1 METARKRPTH
11 SLEEAKRLAR
21 EGRMTINSRAQ
32 RFIANHMDVRNPF
45 DEVASLICSIRQSDA
60 CESQP
65 LRVMPG
71 SVGGRVSFHPIRRG
85 GVRYVKFFISPDG
98 GLMLNVMS
106 ANWEGYIH

>member
-45 DEVASLICSIRQSDA
+45 DEVASLICSIRQSDF

-65 LRVMPG
+65 LRVIPG
-71 SVGGRVSFHPIRRG
+71 QWGDVYRFIPYAGEEW
-85 GVRYVKFFISPDG
+85 YVKFFISPDG